1 MCVGVVLG
9 ADSPDG
15 HVSVLGLAWL
25 GTALQWCLR
34 DSRHRFVHQH
44 LLVLHS
50 LTWSTQNTSKS
61 LRQTGL
67 HRLKAIKFSLTCANV
82 KSLTKSKRTKTNKFV
97 FRLIW
102 AHTCGL
108 SHVGSQFKTVFNT
121 VLNCLLP
128 VLFLLALFTSAF
140 FKNVSTVLV
149 RTLNRY

>member
-50 LTWSTQNTSKS
+50 LT
-61 LRQTGL
+61 
-67 HRLKAIKFSLTCANV
+67 
-82 KSLTKSKRTKTNKFV
+82 
-97 FRLIW
+97 
-102 AHTCGL
+102 
-108 SHVGSQFKTVFNT
+108 
-121 VLNCLLP
+121 
-128 VLFLLALFTSAF
+128 
-140 FKNVSTVLV
+140 
-149 RTLNRY
+149 